1 MSSLLQ
7 ISGINTAIECNID
20 CKCVSLCADSIFGD
34 LQQYLCVFC
43 LRTIFLLSSGEA
55 VWNLQQ

>member
-55 VWNLQQ
+55 V